1 MVPVRKGEGQGERYR
16 SISPLDCSSKAD
28 IVLEIGKA
36 EHEGGGKRAR
46 ADAKNKDEEKKACLA

>member
-1 MVPVRKGEGQGERYR
+1 MVPVRKGEGPGERYR
-16 SISPLDCSSKAD
+16 LIPSLDCSSKPD
-28 IVLEIGKA
+28 NFLEIGKA